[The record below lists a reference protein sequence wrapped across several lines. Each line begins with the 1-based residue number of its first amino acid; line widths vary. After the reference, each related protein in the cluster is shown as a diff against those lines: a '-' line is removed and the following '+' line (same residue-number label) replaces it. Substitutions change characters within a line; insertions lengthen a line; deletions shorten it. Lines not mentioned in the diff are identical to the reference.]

1 MAGKLRDTESN
12 QQDCGGGQCISE
24 PSAIPCQRTYQRD
37 GGGRSSRRRHSRNRL
52 RQRLHRR
59 QDSASKSI
67 VGARARL
74 WHWCRRLRC
83 SYHSASSLREWTVVY
98 TTPQAGSG
106 ILGDSQR
113 HLRYN
118 ASLYKSVCA
127 SEKGHSMKLETS
139 TLQSLPKV
147 LLHEHLD
154 GVLRPSTV
162 IDLAQSAG
170 YTGLPTND
178 AGELASWFF
187 QGANQGSLAKYLEG
201 FRHTIAV
208 MQTEEALE
216 RVAYEQAEDL
226 SRDGVVYY
234 ETRFAPVFHTQ
245 KGLTHQRVV
254 SAVLRGMARGRQD
267 FGIRSGLIICAMRNM
282 NVSLEMA
289 ELAVDF
295 RERGVVGFDL
305 AGEEGGYPP
314 KKHVDAFHYIQRENF
329 NITIHAGEG
338 FGKESIWQAIQY
350 CGAHR
355 IGHGTRLIDDI
366 AVVDG
371 EAVKL
376 GDLAQYVLD
385 KRIPLEICLL
395 SNIHTGATPGLA
407 EHPFKIL
414 YQEKF
419 RVTLNTDNRLMSNT
433 TMTREFEAAAETFGL
448 SLDDFE
454 KITVNAMKSAFLPYK
469 ERCDFIYSI
478 IKPGYAKI
486 RKQHAANQS
495 ATTSHAH

>member
-1 MAGKLRDTESN
+1 
-12 QQDCGGGQCISE
+12 
-24 PSAIPCQRTYQRD
+24 
-37 GGGRSSRRRHSRNRL
+37 
-52 RQRLHRR
+52 
-59 QDSASKSI
+59 
-67 VGARARL
+67 
-74 WHWCRRLRC
+74 
-83 SYHSASSLREWTVVY
+83 
-98 TTPQAGSG
+98 
-106 ILGDSQR
+106 
-113 HLRYN
+113 
-118 ASLYKSVCA
+118 
-127 SEKGHSMKLETS
+127 MKLDKN
-139 TLQSLPKV
+139 LLRRLPKV

-154 GVLRPSTV
+154 GVLRPQTIV
-162 IDLAQSAG
+162 ELARQAG
-170 YTGLPTND
+170 YMGLPRND
-178 AGELASWFF
+178 PHELAEWFH

-201 FRHTIAV
+201 FAHTIAV

-226 SRDGVVYY
+226 HEDGVVYF
-234 ETRFAPVFHTQ
+234 ETRFAPLFHTK
-245 KGLTHQRVV
+245 KGLTHQQVV
-254 SAVLRGMARGRQD
+254 SSVLKGLERGRRE
-267 FGIRSGLIICAMRNM
+267 FGITSGLIICAMRNM
-282 NVSLEMA
+282 DVSLEMA

-338 FGKESIWQAIQY
+338 YGKESIWQAIQY

-371 EAVKL
+371 KAVKL

-385 KRIPLEICLL
+385 KRIPLEICLI
-395 SNIHTGATPGLA
+395 SNVHTGAAASLA

-433 TMTREFEAAAETFGL
+433 SMTQEFEAAAQTFGL
-448 SLDDFE
+448 GIDDFE
-454 KITVNAMKSAFLPYK
+454 KITINAMKSAFLPYDQ
-469 ERCDFIYSI
+469 RCNVIYGT
-478 IKPGYAKI
+478 IKPGYANI
-486 RKQHAANQS
+486 RKSLGHN
-495 ATTSHAH
+495 